1 MKGLQMDHTE
11 ASSSAG
17 LSDWDFESIAKFVN
31 THYGIDLSQK
41 RRLIEARLGGEIK
54 RLGFKSFKE
63 YISFLE
69 LNPKSDKLESFI
81 DKITTNYTFFNREM
95 DHYDFLMKTIIPDLR
110 ASNRNTINIWS
121 AGCATGE
128 EPYNI
133 AMAVDSVL
141 GYKKSIWNTSVAA
154 SDISTRA
161 LSIARK
167 GVYPAAELKGM
178 PEDWKN
184 AYMTELPDG
193 NYKINENIRKSV
205 FFSKLNLMD
214 PFPPRVYDVIFCRNV
229 MIYFKQPTSREVLK
243 KFHNSL
249 AEGGYLF
256 IGHSETIAGIMNEF
270 KYVQP
275 SIYQK
280 VSK

>member
-1 MKGLQMDHTE
+1 MDHTE

-110 ASNRNTINIWS
+110 ASNRNTINIWR
-121 AGCATGE
+121 
-128 EPYNI
+128 
-133 AMAVDSVL
+133 D
-141 GYKKSIWNTSVAA
+141 
-154 SDISTRA
+154 
-161 LSIARK
+161 
-167 GVYPAAELKGM
+167 
-178 PEDWKN
+178 
-184 AYMTELPDG
+184 
-193 NYKINENIRKSV
+193 RKSV
-205 FFSKLNLMD
+205 
-214 PFPPRVYDVIFCRNV
+214 V
-229 MIYFKQPTSREVLK
+229 
-243 KFHNSL
+243 
-249 AEGGYLF
+249 
-256 IGHSETIAGIMNEF
+256 
-270 KYVQP
+270 
-275 SIYQK
+275 
-280 VSK
+280 